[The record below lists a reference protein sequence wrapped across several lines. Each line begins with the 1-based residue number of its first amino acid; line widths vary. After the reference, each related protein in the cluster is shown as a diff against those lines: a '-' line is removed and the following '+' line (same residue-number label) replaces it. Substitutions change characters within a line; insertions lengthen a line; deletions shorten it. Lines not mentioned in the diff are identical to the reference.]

1 MGFLD
6 KFFPERKQAATAQ
19 NSVTGIS
26 YDDVV
31 RMISNAG
38 AGAISESGVTVSRE
52 SALRLPA
59 VYAAIRLLSST
70 IAALP
75 LTVRVET
82 ESGSESARDHVLY
95 DALNLKPNAMMTSF
109 IWRELSMCHL
119 LTEGNAIS
127 VIARNGAGQAVGL
140 YPVDPDQ
147 VDIYRRNGRK
157 YYAIATAQGSE
168 TWMDEDVIHIPG
180 MGFDGIRGL
189 SPIRNFAREAIGQA
203 QATQK
208 HTSNF
213 FKNGANLGS
222 ALQTDQNIPIERQ
235 TEILNS
241 FKQNFTG
248 VENSKKVAMLVD
260 GMKYNMITI
269 SNEDA
274 QLIETMKFQVTDI
287 ARIFGVPPH
296 MIGDLEK
303 ATFSNIEQQSISFV
317 QTSILPWVKRL
328 EQELNTKL
336 FPGQKY
342 FARFNLD
349 GLLRGDF
356 ATRMQGYSTALN
368 AGMFT
373 INEVRQIEGFNRI
386 EGGDVLRVP
395 LNMAALTKDGFTAID
410 QKPTSNTA

>member
-1 MGFLD
+1 MGFFEKL
-6 KFFPERKQAATAQ
+6 FTARGQSAAQGPQAATSFPGLNMA
-19 NSVTGIS
+19 
-26 YDDVV
+26 DVI
-31 RMISNAG
+31 RMISDGGIATSG
-38 AGAISESGVTVSRE
+38 SGVTVSRE

-75 LTVRVET
+75 LTVRMET
-82 ESGSESARDHVLY
+82 EGGSESARDHFLY
-95 DALNLKPNAMMTSF
+95 DILNLKPNPMMTSF
-109 IWRELSMCHL
+109 VWRELSLVHL
-119 LTEGNAIS
+119 LTQGNAIS
-127 VIARNGAGQAVGL
+127 VMARNGSGQVVGL
-140 YPVDPDQ
+140 YPVDAEQ
-147 VDIYRRNGRK
+147 VEIIRKNGRK
-157 YYAIATAQGSE
+157 FYIVPTVNGSE
-168 TWMDEDVIHIPG
+168 TWADEDVIHIPG
-180 MGFDGIRGL
+180 LGFDGIRGL
-189 SPIRNFAREAIGQA
+189 SPIRYFAREAIGQA

-222 ALQTDQNIPIERQ
+222 ALQTDQNIPMERQ
-235 TEILNS
+235 NEILKN
-241 FKQNFTG
+241 FKENFVG
-248 VENSKKVAMLVD
+248 VENSKKVALLVD
-260 GMKYNMITI
+260 GLKYNMITI

-317 QTSILPWVKRL
+317 QTSILPWVKRI

-336 FPGQKY
+336 FAKQKY

-373 INEVRQIEGFNRI
+373 INEVREIEGFNRI
-386 EGGDVLRVP
+386 EGGDTLRVP
-395 LNMAALTKDGFTAID
+395 LNMAALTKDGFTAIE
-410 QKPTSNTA
+410 